1 MIRHGLNSAASQMK
15 RALVRTAFS
24 PIVYEVL
31 DFAVALYDERVRMV
45 AQAPS
50 LPLFMGRLSFC
61 VENAVAAAGGPAVLE
76 PGDVLL
82 YNHPFGTGSHPQDAA
97 VVMPIFHDGDELV
110 GYAAIKAHWLD
121 IGGKEPYAT
130 DTVDMFQE
138 GTIFPGVKLV
148 SRGRIVRDIY
158 RMALANSRVPKA
170 VAGDINA
177 ELVGVRAGA
186 EGFLRLVR
194 RYGLESFRTSVER
207 MFDHGEAV
215 VRSFIE
221 RIPDGRYVGRGTLD
235 SDGVDDRL
243 VEFDVAVVV
252 DGTSVVID
260 YSGAPDQRPGPVNS
274 ALPKTVS
281 AARVAVT
288 MLAGGGEWP
297 NEGHFRPIEVVT
309 RPGSLFHPLPPA
321 PTFIGGW
328 SAIGAIDAI
337 YRAFG
342 EAVPESVPASSGGD
356 ICSLVWW
363 GRRRDGEPW
372 ADGSPYPVGQGAS
385 AGRDGAHAVMHV
397 SESATRIAPTEVCE
411 SRNPWLVEQAELACD
426 SGGAGR
432 YRGGAG
438 LDLRIRLLEDAE
450 FTSVVDRTRVSPA
463 GLAGGRAARP
473 NGAALVRPDGTRIA
487 CSKATRVPAPAGSVF
502 ELWTGGGGGFGEPSH
517 RDPAA
522 VFEDIR
528 EGHLTEARAR
538 LDYPHAFS

>member
-1 MIRHGLNSAASQMK
+1 MK

-31 DFAVALYDERVRMV
+31 DFAVALYDEQVRML

-61 VENAVAAAGGPAVLE
+61 VANAVAAIGGPGELE

-82 YNHPFGTGSHPQDAA
+82 YNYPFGTGSHPQDAA
-97 VVMPIFHDGDELV
+97 VVMPVFFRDEELV

-148 SRGRIVRDIY
+148 SRGAIVGDIY
-158 RMALANSRVPKA
+158 RMALANSRVPKM

-186 EGFLRLVR
+186 AGLLRIVE
-194 RYGLESFRTSVER
+194 RYGPGPFRSSVER

-215 VRSFIE
+215 VRGWFE
-221 RIPDGRYVGRGTLD
+221 QIPDGRYVGRGTLD
-235 SDGVDDRL
+235 SDGVGEEL
-243 VEFDVAVVV
+243 IEFELEVEVE
-252 DGTSVVID
+252 GSSVRVD
-260 YSGAPDQRPGPVNS
+260 YSRTPDQRPGPVNS

-281 AARVAVT
+281 ATRVAIA

-328 SAIGAIDAI
+328 AAIGAIDAI
-337 YRAFG
+337 FRALA
-342 EAVPESVPASSGGD
+342 EAMPVAVPADSGGD

-372 ADGSPYPVGQGAS
+372 ADGSPHPVGQGAS
-385 AGRDGAHAVMHV
+385 VRGDGAHAIMHV
-397 SESATRIAPTEVCE
+397 SESATRIAPSEVWE
-411 SRNPWLVEQAELACD
+411 SRNPWLIERAELALD
-426 SGGAGR
+426 SGGAGE
-432 YRGGAG
+432 YRGGNG
-438 LDLRIRLLEDAE
+438 FDLDIRLLEDAE
-450 FTSVVDRTRVSPA
+450 LTSVVDRTRTQPRGLLGGGPA
-463 GLAGGRAARP
+463 RANAV
-473 NGAALVRPDGTRIA
+473 ALVLPDGRRVPCA
-487 CSKATRVPAPAGSVF
+487 KATRLQAPAGSVL
-502 ELWTGGGGGFGEPSH
+502 ELRTGGGGGFGEPT
-517 RDPAA
+517 RRRTEA
-522 VFEDIR
+522 VLADVR
-528 EGHLTEARAR
+528 EGYLSEDRAR
-538 LDYPHAFS
+538 RDYPHAFTPRH